1 MLELLS
7 CALVAVML
15 QAREPP
21 EVVMLV
27 LIDDLGFADIQPNG
41 PWSPTPH
48 IGALAKEGV
57 LLANMHAYKY
67 CSPSRRS
74 LLSGRFPVHISGKQA
89 PACSNFLPLQL
100 TLLSEKMKLAN
111 FSTHFFG
118 RLWFCIDWF
127 NELLNLR

>member
-1 MLELLS
+1 MSVSFALL
-7 CALVAVML
+7 AVL
-15 QAREPP
+15 SQSRSPP

-27 LIDDLGFADIQPNG
+27 VIDDLGFADIQPNG

-74 LLSGRFPVHISGKQA
+74 LLRWV
-89 PACSNFLPLQL
+89 
-100 TLLSEKMKLAN
+100 TL
-111 FSTHFFG
+111 
-118 RLWFCIDWF
+118 
-127 NELLNLR
+127 